1 MANTPIGFEIT
12 NFLDEVALQGE
23 SNPQYNAFVRR
34 FEQYRKKE
42 ARKERALERNA
53 LRTESRIITLNRI
66 SRVLTV
72 IAWMFFCAIFLLGAF
87 SAKRTTGGFR
97 FMAILQG
104 IKDSY
109 GPVLCAAFTAF
120 LCFGAH
126 LKHDYNRGSSN
137 FIAAV
142 TGLFVAITGY
152 ICGEWFRFGEGE
164 DFKILGIRIL
174 VFAII
179 NMYSSR
185 IGDFIHSKLI
195 DPPPF
200 MDQRYHL
207 RRFEI
212 ITVVVLATCCL
223 LSVPYFVNLDLFYT
237 VMNATAFLKIF
248 VWLFAVAAFVLFVI
262 YRHRLYESESVFVWF
277 CASMEVFFTCTV
289 LELLP
294 TKGGANTI
302 FYWIAVAVLAVIVMI
317 YIRNTGNPSFAIF
330 TAVMM
335 VITLFIG
342 ADACFYGKDVA
353 EGVLGAGTRFWVV
366 APAFFVIGEAIIDT
380 AREIIRL

>member
-34 FEQYRKKE
+34 FEANRKKVI
-42 ARKERALERNA
+42 RKERALERNA
-53 LRTESRIITLNRI
+53 LRTESRLITLRRI
-66 SRVLTV
+66 SLVLTV
-72 IAWMFFCAIFLLGAF
+72 MAWICFCAIFLLGAIG
-87 SAKRTTGGFR
+87 AKRATGGFR
-97 FMAILQG
+97 FMAILKG
-104 IKDSY
+104 IKDNY
-109 GPVLCAAFTAF
+109 GPVFCGVFTGLLC
-120 LCFGAH
+120 LGAH

-164 DFKILGIRIL
+164 DFKILGIQIL
-174 VFAII
+174 VFAVI

-185 IGDFIHSKLI
+185 IGDFIHTKLI

-207 RRFEI
+207 RRYEI
-212 ITVVVLATCCL
+212 ITIVVLGTCCL
-223 LSVPYFVNLDLFYT
+223 LSVPYFANLDLFYT
-237 VMNATAFLKIF
+237 VMNATSFFRIF
-248 VWLFAVAAFVLFVI
+248 IWIFAISAFVLFVI
-262 YRHRLYESESVFVWF
+262 YRHRLCESESVFVWF
-277 CASMEVFFTCTV
+277 CASMEVFFTYTV

-294 TKGGANTI
+294 TKGMANTI
-302 FYWIAVAVLAVIVMI
+302 FYWIGFAVLAVIVMI
-317 YIRNTGNPSFAIF
+317 YIRNTGNPGFAIF
-330 TAVMM
+330 TAVMI

-342 ADACFYGKDVA
+342 AYACFYGKDVA
-353 EGVLGAGTRFWVV
+353 AGTLGAGTRFWIV
-366 APAFFVIGEAIIDT
+366 APAFFVMGEAVIDT